1 MISTSSIRDIYIYIY
16 FLLLY
21 CTLVS
26 RIVFVRGDIGW
37 RKGDL
42 EGQRFMEGRL
52 EERRLAKR
60 DHLVEKGLTEDDH
73 LAEHRYNLNYFPF
86 FLVFLTF

>member
-26 RIVFVRGDIGW
+26 RIVFARGDIGW

-42 EGQRFMEGRL
+42 EGQRFMEDRL
-52 EERRLAKR
+52 EEQRLAKR